1 MSSGAIDPMVFG
13 AVLSA
18 AAMHAGWNATLKMK
32 GDPFFAMTRITT
44 LAGIIAVPLLVLFG
58 FPRLESWPWLMGSIV
73 LHLGYYIAL
82 TEAYR
87 YADMSQVY
95 PIARGGAPL
104 LTTAGALLLLH
115 EPITVQG
122 VFGILSLAGGVV
134 LMSFS
139 GRDKALDLRTIALSL
154 LTAAIICGYT
164 LVDGI
169 GARVAGD
176 PHAYSA
182 ALFVIDGI
190 PLLLFALWRQ
200 GARGIASLFHKAG
213 PAAIGGSMS
222 LGSYWIAIWA
232 MTVAPI
238 AIVAALRESSVLF
251 AALIAHIILKE
262 PMRPQRAMAAGF
274 ICLGLVL
281 IRVQ

>member
-1 MSSGAIDPMVFG
+1 MQ
-13 AVLSA
+13 
-18 AAMHAGWNATLKMK
+18 
-32 GDPFFAMTRITT
+32 
-44 LAGIIAVPLLVLFG
+44 GI
-58 FPRLESWPWLMGSIV
+58 
-73 LHLGYYIAL
+73 
-82 TEAYR
+82 
-87 YADMSQVY
+87 
-95 PIARGGAPL
+95 
-104 LTTAGALLLLH
+104 
-115 EPITVQG
+115 
-122 VFGILSLAGGVV
+122 FGILSLAGGVV
-134 LMSFS
+134 LMSFA
-139 GRDKALDLRTIALSL
+139 GREKALDLRTMALSL

-200 GARGIASLFHKAG
+200 GTRKSGRCFTRLVPRRW
-213 PAAIGGSMS
+213 PAPCRSAPTGSP
-222 LGSYWIAIWA
+222 IWA

-238 AIVAALRESSVLF
+238 AIVAALRKSSVLF
-251 AALIAHIILKE
+251 AALIAHIILRE
-262 PMRPQRAMAAGF
+262 PLRPRRAMAAGF